1 MANAELIFTVMFG
14 TGLSEIV
21 RAAYG
26 FLANNWQEGDKIYI
40 FGFSR
45 GAYVARSVAGLVAD
59 HGLLTKRGMDNFH
72 AVYDTFYKYKDDE
85 THKDPVHSEEP
96 EPAIP
101 SGRRRLPQA
110 NFKGAKEVPTD
121 PINGKD
127 KYISKVD
134 AGLRPVPAGTVEVLG
149 VFDTVA

>member
-1 MANAELIFTVMFG
+1 MSCDCLLDISLKALLNLIVMFG

-59 HGLLTKRGMDNFH
+59 HGLLTKRGMDNFN
-72 AVYDTFYKYKDDE
+72 AVYNTFYSYKFDKKKDDNTQNMSNSVE
-85 THKDPVHSEEP
+85 GSDPP
-96 EPAIP
+96 PD
-101 SGRRRLPQA
+101 RRLPQE
-110 NFKGAKEVPTD
+110 NFKGLREVPAKL
-121 PINGKD
+121 PE
-127 KYISKVD
+127 
-134 AGLRPVPAGTVEVLG
+134 VEVLA